1 MTELQAGKRTQY
13 SLNDLERDVL
23 MLVQMLAHKSTAI
36 SSNTISACSQ
46 YSPSEVDQALT
57 SLMAAGLIC
66 QR

>member
-36 SSNTISACSQ
+36 SSNTISACSH
-46 YSPSEVDQALT
+46 YTPSEVDQALT